1 MKNIEKRYQCSFHGF
16 KEKSNRKTTWLS
28 NILSLE
34 DRMSHPPISDD
45 ALIGVGKF
53 PTHFFGQTNP
63 SIFDHLIWKV

>member
-1 MKNIEKRYQCSFHGF
+1 MVSKKNQIE
-16 KEKSNRKTTWLS
+16 KTTWLS

-53 PTHFFGQTNP
+53 PTHFFGQKNP
-63 SIFDHLIWKV
+63 SFFDQFKRSSD